1 MKVLI
6 SSPRTGSTCFY
17 QHIQDYN
24 LTLSN
29 VKTTEVD
36 EFLNPDLYTHLTLAE
51 KINWLID
58 ERAKGTEYTFKHH
71 INYLKH
77 DVDYYETWFKDFYK
91 ADEVIVLKRKD
102 TWKWFLS
109 FLFQDFVGWK
119 HAAIIK
125 SDDNDTVLNNIK
137 YNWIN
142 YNYEQSL
149 KQFFKIKSQLD
160 KVTGTIIFYEDLNLP
175 YSDYKK
181 LSNIVD
187 YESFFPNIHTIR
199 GKFLK
204 YVD

>member
-24 LTLSN
+24 LTLPN
-29 VKTTEVD
+29 VKTTGVD
-36 EFLNPDLYTHLTLAE
+36 EFLNPDLYTHLTLDA

-58 ERAKGTEYTFKHH
+58 EKTRGIEYTFKHH
-71 INYLKH
+71 INYLTRN
-77 DVDYYETWFKDFYK
+77 VDYYETWFKDFYK
-91 ADEVIVLKRKD
+91 LDEVIVLKRKN

-119 HAAIIK
+119 HAAIVK
-125 SDDNDTVLNNIK
+125 DDDNDKVLNNIK
-137 YNWIN
+137 SNWVD

-149 KQFFKIKSQLD
+149 KQFFEIKSQLD
-160 KVTGTIIFYEDLNLP
+160 KVKGTIIFYEDLNLP

-187 YESFFPNIHTIR
+187 YESFFPNLDIIR
-199 GKFLK
+199 SEFLK
-204 YVD
+204 YD